1 MSAPHL
7 RRVEATGG
15 ERWFLVNA
23 QTARE
28 PLAAQHLSRQG
39 FRPFLPTTWRTIR
52 HARQIRNERTAFF
65 PGYLFVALDLEHDR
79 WRSIDGTIGVVRL
92 IKADGRPSSAPRGL
106 VETLIEATGEDGVLD
121 LVGGVLREGE
131 SVRIIRGPFADQLAT
146 VQAMSGE
153 DRVRVLLSMM
163 HQSVPVE
170 VLRADLAAI

>member
-7 RRVEATGG
+7 RRVEVTGG

-23 QTARE
+23 QTGRE

-131 SVRIIRGPFADQLAT
+131 SVRIIRGPFADQLAV
-146 VQAMSGE
+146 VQQMTGP
-153 DRVRVLLSMM
+153 DRVRVLLTMM
-163 HQSVPVE
+163 NQSVPVD
-170 VLRADLAAI
+170 VVRADLAAI